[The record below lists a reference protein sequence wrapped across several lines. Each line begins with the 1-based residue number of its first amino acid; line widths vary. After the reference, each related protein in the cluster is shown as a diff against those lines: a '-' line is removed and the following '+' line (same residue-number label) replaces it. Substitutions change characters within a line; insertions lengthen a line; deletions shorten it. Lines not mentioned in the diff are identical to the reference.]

1 MGPETWGPHG
11 WKFIH
16 FITMGYP
23 SNPSRYDKEH
33 YKEFFTNLSY
43 VIPCGLCADN
53 YKDHLRIYPIDDVVL
68 SDRENLME
76 WGVKMHNLVNKSNGK
91 EEYTKEK
98 AFKLISKEDLVDR
111 EQCKLG
117 NKFNNYSKLGGN
129 MTFSKLII
137 LITIVIFGFLLA
149 YNFYKFY
156 KLSKK
161 PIESI

>member
-1 MGPETWGPHG
+1 
-11 WKFIH
+11 
-16 FITMGYP
+16 
-23 SNPSRYDKEH
+23 
-33 YKEFFTNLSY
+33 
-43 VIPCGLCADN
+43 
-53 YKDHLRIYPIDDVVL
+53 
-68 SDRENLME
+68 
-76 WGVKMHNLVNKSNGK
+76 MHNLVNKSNGK

-111 EQCKLG
+111 EQCKTVL
-117 NKFNNYSKLGGN
+117 KFNNNSNQNGS
-129 MTFSKLII
+129 MTLSKLII